1 MDRER
6 INLCGQLAEVDQAMG
21 FILAIIAGVALSFT
35 ATGLQRGALC
45 AAIQGQAAAAPAV
58 YPLRHAANSLVVGAL
73 GFFLGNCLAGFVSVL
88 GGGVYFLLGWWKRRG
103 ALVGAQE
110 VRHG

>member
-1 MDRER
+1 MAKGPDFHKMGKGGADMDRER

-58 YPLRHAANSLVVGAL
+58 YPLRHVANSLVVA
-73 GFFLGNCLAGFVSVL
+73 VSYTHL
-88 GGGVYFLLGWWKRRG
+88 TLPTKL
-103 ALVGAQE
+103 E
-110 VRHG
+110 V

>member
-1 MDRER
+1 MAKGPDFHKMGKGGADMDRER

-45 AAIQGQAAAAPAV
+45 TAFKGRRRP
-58 YPLRHAANSLVVGAL
+58 PLRSIPCAMRPTA
-73 GFFLGNCLAGFVSVL
+73 
-88 GGGVYFLLGWWKRRG
+88 WW
-103 ALVGAQE
+103 
-110 VRHG
+110 